1 MNFTIMP
8 IVPIVPIVRRLV
20 RKPALLLFFI
30 TFFPLNFYGAARA
43 GENLRLTLDQCLQR
57 ALTHNAELKV
67 ADESLVGALEK
78 RSEVSKI
85 GYPMIEYEYDV
96 APAPKDVSRAVPS
109 FFSGELTVFNKFKLG
124 IGAPLTT
131 FGKVKTGQQLA
142 DMGADAEREKKEQ
155 KKAEITLQVK
165 QLYYGIL
172 LAREIHHLLKSAIE
186 SMDKE
191 IGKREQQGGTD
202 PSQLLKL
209 KLFRAELDKRM
220 EEGDKRQ
227 MLAFEALRLQMGLEA
242 DAQIDIAQDQLTPVS
257 FKIANFDTYK
267 NEALENRRDLKLLEI
282 GYEAKIKQV
291 ELEKRLMTPNL
302 AVGGFFEAGHAEGVR
317 GLTTTDD
324 FSNPFNF
331 TRAGIGLQLKGQLD
345 YHTSLSKIRQQ
356 QSEVRKIEIQKG
368 LADRGVEL
376 ELKEAYLEVQN
387 TRLDVERAE
396 NSGKLARQLLFLT
409 QSNYD
414 IGVGESKDLIDAL
427 SAFLQN
433 RGQYFESVFNYN
445 TAVAKLD
452 QKSGRVPQFQN

>member
-1 MNFTIMP
+1 MP
-8 IVPIVPIVRRLV
+8 RVMTKI
-20 RKPALLLFFI
+20 ALLLFL
-30 TFFPLNFYGAARA
+30 TFFLNLQAIDARS
-43 GENLRLTLDQCLQR
+43 GEGLRLTLDQCLRR

-85 GYPMIEYEYDV
+85 GYPLIEYEYNL
-96 APAPKDVSRAVPS
+96 APAPKDVSRAVGS
-109 FFSGELTVFNKFKLG
+109 FFSGELTVFNKFKFG
-124 IGAPLTT
+124 IGAPITT
-131 FGKVKTGQQLA
+131 FGKVATGQKLA

-172 LAREIHHLLKSAIE
+172 LAREVHRLLKSATE

-191 IGKREQQGGTD
+191 INKREQQGGTD

-220 EEGDKRQ
+220 EEGNKRET
-227 MLAFEALRLQMGLEA
+227 LALEALGLQLGLEP
-242 DAQIDIAQDQLTPVS
+242 DASLDIAQDKLAPVS
-257 FKIANFDTYK
+257 LKIANFDIYK
-267 NEALENRRDLKLLEI
+267 NEALENRSDLKLLEI
-282 GYEAKIKQV
+282 GYEAKVKQV

-302 AVGGFFEAGHAEGVR
+302 AVGGFFEAGHASGVK

-345 YHTSLSKIRQQ
+345 YHASLSKIRQQ
-356 QSEVRKIEIQKG
+356 KSEVRKIEIQKG
-368 LADRGVEL
+368 LAHRGVEL

-387 TRLDVERAE
+387 TKLDVERAE

-409 QSNYD
+409 QSNND
-414 IGVGESKDLIDAL
+414 IGVGEPKDLIDAL
-427 SAFLQN
+427 SSFLQN

-445 TAVAKLD
+445 TAVAKFD
-452 QKSGRVPQFQN
+452 QKLGRVPQFQN